1 MLISRPDYFNK
12 LLGYKDKKIIKVIT
26 GVRRCGKSTLLQLY
40 KDYLLNNNISS
51 RQVISIDFDDYKY
64 FDLLEAKALHAYID
78 ERIIDNEKM
87 YLFLDEIQ
95 NVNDYQRVVNSFYL
109 NDKVDIYMTGSN
121 SYMLSGELATLLTG
135 RYIQIDMLPFS
146 FSEFVEINGYGDN
159 VDRAYQSYIETSSF
173 PYVFQLDNELNQISD
188 YLKSLYN
195 TVVLKDI
202 VARKNISDVMMLES
216 VLRFLADNIGNILST
231 KKISD
236 TMASDGRPINVRTVE
251 SYINAFLESYIVYQI
266 KRYDIK
272 GRQYLKT
279 LEKYYLVDIGLRN
292 TMLGSNRGR
301 DVGHILENII
311 FLELLR
317 RGYDLYIGK
326 VEGLE
331 IDFVAKSSNEV
342 KYIQVAAS
350 VRDSRTFERKIRP
363 LQKIQNNYPK
373 CIMTL
378 DLDPVANFE
387 GIKKFNALDYLMKK
401 VDF

>member
-236 TMASDGRPINVRTVE
+236 MMASDGRPINVRTVE

-350 VRDSRTFERKIRP
+350 VRDSRTFEREIRP

>member
-51 RQVISIDFDDYKY
+51 RQVISINFDDYKY

-350 VRDSRTFERKIRP
+350 VRDSRTFEREIRP

>member
-12 LLGYKDKKIIKVIT
+12 LLGYQDKKIIKVIT

-40 KDYLLNNNISS
+40 KDYLFNKGINSK
-51 RQVISIDFDDYKY
+51 QVISINFDDYKY
-64 FDLLEAKALHAYID
+64 YDLLEAKALHAYID

-95 NVNDYQRVVNSFYL
+95 NVKDYQRVVNSFYL

-135 RYIQIDMLPFS
+135 RYVQIDMLPFS

-159 VDRAYQSYIETSSF
+159 LDRAYQHYIDTSSF
-173 PYVFQLDNELNQISD
+173 PYVFQLNYELNQVSD

-251 SYINAFLESYIVYQI
+251 SYINAFIESYIVYQI

-272 GRQYLKT
+272 GKQYLKT

-292 TMLGSNRGR
+292 TMLGSSSGR
-301 DVGHILENII
+301 DVGHILENIV

-331 IDFVAKSSNEV
+331 IDFVAKSSHEV

-350 VRDSRTFERKIRP
+350 VRDSRTLEREIRP
-363 LQKIQNNYPK
+363 LKMIQNNYPK

-378 DLDPVANFE
+378 DLDPVADFD

-401 VDF
+401 IDF

>member
-12 LLGYKDKKIIKVIT
+12 LLGYQDKKIIKVIT

-40 KDYLLNNNISS
+40 KDYLFNKGINSK
-51 RQVISIDFDDYKY
+51 QVISINFDDYKY
-64 FDLLEAKALHAYID
+64 YDLLEAKALHAYID
-78 ERIIDNEKM
+78 ERIIDYEKM

-95 NVNDYQRVVNSFYL
+95 NVKDYQRVVNSFYL

-135 RYIQIDMLPFS
+135 RYVQIDMLPFS

-159 VDRAYQSYIETSSF
+159 LDRAYQHYIDTSSF
-173 PYVFQLDNELNQISD
+173 PYVFQLNYELNQVSD

-251 SYINAFLESYIVYQI
+251 SYINAFIESYIVYQI

-272 GRQYLKT
+272 GKQYLKT

-292 TMLGSNRGR
+292 TMLGSSSGR
-301 DVGHILENII
+301 DVGHILENIV

-331 IDFVAKSSNEV
+331 IDFVAKSSHEV

-350 VRDSRTFERKIRP
+350 VRDSRTLEREIRP
-363 LQKIQNNYPK
+363 LKMIQNNYPK

-378 DLDPVANFE
+378 DLDPVADFD

-401 VDF
+401 IDF

>member
-350 VRDSRTFERKIRP
+350 VRDSRTFEREIRP

>member
-1 MLISRPDYFNK
+1 
-12 LLGYKDKKIIKVIT
+12 VIT

-51 RQVISIDFDDYKY
+51 RQVISINFDDYKY

-78 ERIIDNEKM
+78 ERIIDNEQM

-95 NVNDYQRVVNSFYL
+95 NVKDYQRVVNSFYL

-135 RYIQIDMLPFS
+135 RYVQIDMLPFS
-146 FSEFVEINGYGDN
+146 FSEFVEINGYGEN

-173 PYVFQLDNELNQISD
+173 PYVFQLDNELNQVSD

-350 VRDSRTFERKIRP
+350 VRDSRTFEREIRP

>member
-12 LLGYKDKKIIKVIT
+12 LLGYQDKKIIKVIT

-40 KDYLLNNNISS
+40 KDYLFNKGINSK
-51 RQVISIDFDDYKY
+51 QVISINFDDYKY
-64 FDLLEAKALHAYID
+64 YDLLEAKALHAYID

-95 NVNDYQRVVNSFYL
+95 NVKDYQRVVNSFYL

-135 RYIQIDMLPFS
+135 RYVQIDMLPFS
-146 FSEFVEINGYGDN
+146 FSEFVEINGSGDN
-159 VDRAYQSYIETSSF
+159 LDRAYQHYIDTSSF
-173 PYVFQLDNELNQISD
+173 PYVFQLNYELNQVSD

-251 SYINAFLESYIVYQI
+251 SYINAFIESYIVYQI

-272 GRQYLKT
+272 GKQYLKT

-292 TMLGSNRGR
+292 TMLGSSSGR
-301 DVGHILENII
+301 DVGHILENIV

-331 IDFVAKSSNEV
+331 IDFVAKSSHEV

-350 VRDSRTFERKIRP
+350 VRDSRTLEREIRP
-363 LQKIQNNYPK
+363 LKMIQNNYPK

-378 DLDPVANFE
+378 DLDPVADFD

-401 VDF
+401 IDF

>member
-1 MLISRPDYFNK
+1 MLISRQDYFNK
-12 LLGYKDKKIIKVIT
+12 LLGYKDKNIIKVIT
-26 GVRRCGKSTLLQLY
+26 GVRRCGKSTLLELY
-40 KDYLLNNNISS
+40 KDYLFNNGIDSK
-51 RQVISIDFDDYKY
+51 QVISINFEDYKY
-64 FDLLEAKALHAYID
+64 YDLLEAKTLHNYID
-78 ERIIDNEKM
+78 ERIIENRKM

-95 NVNDYQRVVNSFYL
+95 NVKDYQRVVNSFYL
-109 NDKVDIYMTGSN
+109 NEKMDIYMTGSN

-135 RYIQIDMLPFS
+135 RYVQIEMLPFS

-159 VDRAYQSYIETSSF
+159 LERAYQRYIETSSF
-173 PYVFQLDNELNQISD
+173 PYAFQLSYELNQVSD

-202 VARKNISDVMMLES
+202 VARKSISDVMMLES

-236 TMASDGRPINVRTVE
+236 TMTTDGRPINVRTVE
-251 SYINAFLESYIVYQI
+251 SYINAFIESYIVYQA

-272 GRQYLKT
+272 GKQYLKT
-279 LEKYYLVDIGLRN
+279 LEKYCLVDIGLRN
-292 TMLGSNRGR
+292 TMLGSSRGR
-301 DVGHILENII
+301 DMGHILENVV

-326 VEGLE
+326 VDNLE
-331 IDFVAKSSNEV
+331 IDFMAKGAHGV

-350 VRDSRTFERKIRP
+350 VRDNRTLEREIRP
-363 LQKIQNNYPK
+363 LQKVQNNYPK

-378 DLDPVANFE
+378 DIDPVADFD
-387 GIKKFNALDYLMKK
+387 GIKRFNVLDYLMKNI
-401 VDF
+401 DF

>member
-173 PYVFQLDNELNQISD
+173 PYVFQLDNELNQVSD

-350 VRDSRTFERKIRP
+350 VRDSRTFEREIRP

>member
-1 MLISRPDYFNK
+1 MLISRQDYFNK
-12 LLGYKDKKIIKVIT
+12 LLGYKDKQIIKVIT

-40 KDYLLNNNISS
+40 KDYLFDNGIES
-51 RQVISIDFDDYKY
+51 RQVISINFDDYKY
-64 FDLLEAKALHAYID
+64 YDLLEAKALHSYIE
-78 ERIIDNEKM
+78 ERMIENEKM
-87 YLFLDEIQ
+87 YIFLDEIQ
-95 NVNDYQRVVNSFYL
+95 NVKDYQRVINSFYL
-109 NDKVDIYMTGSN
+109 NSQVDIYITGSN

-135 RYIQIDMLPFS
+135 RYVQIDMLPFS

-159 VDRAYQSYIETSSF
+159 LDRAYKSYIETSSF
-173 PYVFQLDNELNQISD
+173 PFAFQLNDELNQVSD

-216 VLRFLADNIGNILST
+216 VLRFLADNIGSILST

-236 TMASDGRPINVRTVE
+236 TMASDGRPINIRTVE
-251 SYINAFLESYIVYQI
+251 SYINAFMESYIVYQV

-272 GRQYLKT
+272 GKQYLKT

-292 TMLGSNRGR
+292 AMLGSSSGR
-301 DVGHILENII
+301 DVGHILENVV

-317 RGYDLYIGK
+317 RGYDIYIGK

-331 IDFVAKSSNEV
+331 IDFVVKNSREV

-350 VRDSRTFERKIRP
+350 VRDSGTLEREIRP
-363 LQKIQNNYPK
+363 LQKIHNNYPK

-378 DLDPVANFE
+378 DPDPVADFD
-387 GIKKFNALDYLMKK
+387 GIKKFNVLDYLMKK
-401 VDF
+401 IDF

>member
-1 MLISRPDYFNK
+1 MLISRQDYFNK
-12 LLGYKDKKIIKVIT
+12 LLGYKDKQIIKVIT

-40 KDYLLNNNISS
+40 KDYLFDNGIAS
-51 RQVISIDFDDYKY
+51 RQVISINFDDYKY
-64 FDLLEAKALHAYID
+64 YDLLEANALHAYID
-78 ERIIDNEKM
+78 ERIIENEKM

-109 NDKVDIYMTGSN
+109 NDQVDIYMTGSN

-135 RYIQIDMLPFS
+135 RYVQIDMLPFS

-159 VDRAYQSYIETSSF
+159 LDRAYQRYIETSSF
-173 PYVFQLDNELNQISD
+173 PFVFQLDYELNQVSD

-216 VLRFLADNIGNILST
+216 VLRFIADNIGNILST

-236 TMASDGRPINVRTVE
+236 MMASDGRPINVRTVE
-251 SYINAFLESYIVYQI
+251 SYVNAFMESYLVYQV

-272 GRQYLKT
+272 GKQYLKT
-279 LEKYYLVDIGLRN
+279 LEKYYLVDMGLRN
-292 TMLGSNRGR
+292 TMLGSSSGR
-301 DVGHILENII
+301 DVGHILENVV

-317 RGYDLYIGK
+317 RGYVLYIGK

-331 IDFVAKSSNEV
+331 IDFVAKSSHEV

-350 VRDSRTFERKIRP
+350 VRDSRTLEREIRP
-363 LQKIQNNYPK
+363 LQKIQDNYPK

-378 DLDPVANFE
+378 DQDPVADFD
-387 GIKKFNALDYLMKK
+387 GIKIFNVLDYLMKK

>member
-1 MLISRPDYFNK
+1 MLINRPDYFNK

-40 KDYLLNNNISS
+40 KDYLLNNNIKSK
-51 RQVISIDFDDYKY
+51 QVISINFDDYKY
-64 FDLLEAKALHAYID
+64 YDLLEAKTLHAYID
-78 ERIIDNEKM
+78 ERIINNEKM

-95 NVNDYQRVVNSFYL
+95 NVKDYQRVVNSFYL

-135 RYIQIDMLPFS
+135 RYVQIDMLPFS
-146 FSEFVEINGYGDN
+146 FSEFVEINGFGDSL
-159 VDRAYQSYIETSSF
+159 DRAYQSYIETSSF
-173 PYVFQLDNELNQISD
+173 PYVSQLNNELNQVSD

-236 TMASDGRPINVRTVE
+236 TMTSDGRPINVRTVE
-251 SYINAFLESYIVYQI
+251 SYIKAFIESYIVYQI

-272 GRQYLKT
+272 GKQYLKT

-292 TMLGSNRGR
+292 TMLGSSSGQ
-301 DVGHILENII
+301 DVGHILENIV

-331 IDFVAKSSNEV
+331 IDFVAKRSTEV

-350 VRDSRTFERKIRP
+350 VRDSRTLEREIRP
-363 LQKIQNNYPK
+363 LQKVQNNYPK

-378 DLDPVANFE
+378 DLDPVADFD

-401 VDF
+401 IDF

>member
-1 MLISRPDYFNK
+1 MLISRPNYFNK
-12 LLGYKDKKIIKVIT
+12 LLGYKDKQIIKVIT

-40 KDYLLNNNISS
+40 KDYLFNNGIDDK
-51 RQVISIDFDDYKY
+51 QVISINFDDYKY
-64 FDLLEAKALHAYID
+64 YDLLDVKALHDYID
-78 ERIIDNEKM
+78 ERIIENEKM

-95 NVNDYQRVVNSFYL
+95 NVQDYQRVVNSFYL
-109 NDKVDIYMTGSN
+109 NDKMDIYMTGSN

-135 RYIQIDMLPFS
+135 RYVQIEMLPFS

-159 VDRAYQSYIETSSF
+159 LERAYQHYIETSSF
-173 PYVFQLDNELNQISD
+173 PYVFQLNQKTNQVSD
-188 YLKSLYN
+188 YLKSLYS

-216 VLRFLADNIGNILST
+216 VLRFLADNIGNMLST
-231 KKISD
+231 KKIRD

-251 SYINAFLESYIVYQI
+251 SYINAFMESYIVYQI
-266 KRYDIK
+266 RRYDIK
-272 GRQYLKT
+272 GKQYLKT

-292 TMLGSNRGR
+292 TMLGSNSGR
-301 DVGHILENII
+301 DVGHILENIVY
-311 FLELLR
+311 LELLR

-326 VEGLE
+326 IEGLE

-350 VRDSRTFERKIRP
+350 VRDIKTLEREIRP
-363 LQKIQNNYPK
+363 LQKIKDHYSK

-378 DLDPVANFE
+378 DVDPVADFD
-387 GIKKFNALDYLMKK
+387 GIKRFNVLDYLMNK

>member
-1 MLISRPDYFNK
+1 
-12 LLGYKDKKIIKVIT
+12 
-26 GVRRCGKSTLLQLY
+26 
-40 KDYLLNNNISS
+40 
-51 RQVISIDFDDYKY
+51 
-64 FDLLEAKALHAYID
+64 
-78 ERIIDNEKM
+78 
-87 YLFLDEIQ
+87 
-95 NVNDYQRVVNSFYL
+95 
-109 NDKVDIYMTGSN
+109 
-121 SYMLSGELATLLTG
+121 
-135 RYIQIDMLPFS
+135 
-146 FSEFVEINGYGDN
+146 
-159 VDRAYQSYIETSSF
+159 
-173 PYVFQLDNELNQISD
+173 
-188 YLKSLYN
+188 
-195 TVVLKDI
+195 
-202 VARKNISDVMMLES
+202 
-216 VLRFLADNIGNILST
+216 
-231 KKISD
+231 
-236 TMASDGRPINVRTVE
+236 MASDGRPINVRTVE